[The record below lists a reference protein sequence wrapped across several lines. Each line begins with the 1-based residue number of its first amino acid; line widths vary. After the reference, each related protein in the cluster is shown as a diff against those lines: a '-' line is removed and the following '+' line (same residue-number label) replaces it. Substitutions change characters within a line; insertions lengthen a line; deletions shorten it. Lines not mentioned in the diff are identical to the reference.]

1 MDRANQFTVD
11 KARSVDET
19 SLSGIVTEGVHR
31 LLARV
36 YHADT
41 DFSGVVYHGRY
52 VEFLERG
59 RTDYLRLIGI
69 HHSALAEGL
78 HGEELLWIVR
88 RMELDFCAP
97 ARIDDI
103 LMIETAIE
111 SISGARIYMRQRIL
125 RDNILLISAKVE
137 AALIN
142 NEGRPRR
149 FPKEWKDIL
158 QPGAEILTHP

>member
-1 MDRANQFTVD
+1 MDKANQFTAD
-11 KARSVDET
+11 KARAGGET
-19 SLSGIVTEGVHR
+19 PLSGLVTERVHR

-103 LMIETAIE
+103 LTIETAIE
-111 SISGARIYMRQRIL
+111 NISGARIHMRQRIM
-125 RDNILLISAKVE
+125 RDDTLLIEAKVE

-142 NEGRPRR
+142 MDGRPRR

-158 QPGAEILTHP
+158 QPIAKILTHP